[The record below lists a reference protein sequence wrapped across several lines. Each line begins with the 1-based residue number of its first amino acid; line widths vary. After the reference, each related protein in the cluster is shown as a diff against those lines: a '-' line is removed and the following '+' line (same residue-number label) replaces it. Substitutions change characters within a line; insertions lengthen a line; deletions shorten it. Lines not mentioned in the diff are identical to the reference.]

1 MSHRIEYLT
10 QTEVKSLLDK
20 AKSDNYR
27 NYVMLLLGYRHG
39 LRCSEIINITVQNVD
54 LDAGNIRCERKKGSV
69 SNWQALQKDEVKAI
83 RVWMKERP
91 KTESPHLFTSTTGKP
106 ISRIRFFQIFQ
117 GLAQDIGLPPEKRHP
132 HVLKH
137 SIATHMSGAGIPVQ
151 VIQSRLGHKNI
162 SNTMVYLSVSNPF
175 VDKAVEMA
183 TANGAVV

>member
-69 SNWQALQKDEVKAI
+69 SNWQALQKEA
-83 RVWMKERP
+83 
-91 KTESPHLFTSTTGKP
+91 
-106 ISRIRFFQIFQ
+106 
-117 GLAQDIGLPPEKRHP
+117 DIK
-132 HVLKH
+132 
-137 SIATHMSGAGIPVQ
+137 
-151 VIQSRLGHKNI
+151 
-162 SNTMVYLSVSNPF
+162 
-175 VDKAVEMA
+175 D
-183 TANGAVV
+183 